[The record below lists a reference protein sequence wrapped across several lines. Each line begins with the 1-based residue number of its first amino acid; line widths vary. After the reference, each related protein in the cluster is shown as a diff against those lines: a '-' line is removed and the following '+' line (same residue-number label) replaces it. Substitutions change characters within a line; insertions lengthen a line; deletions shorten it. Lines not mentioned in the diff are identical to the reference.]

1 MATSDSSSFD
11 ISSLVPEAYAAYRPV
26 IADGLWFFVNRLPA
40 DRRNAILAEQSTLPA
55 EASVAR
61 RLVALMRNCPTLH
74 KLGQVVARHS
84 ALSPELRRRL
94 QSLETLA
101 PATPIDTIRETVR
114 VELGSEMPSGFRL
127 GESALA
133 EGSVAVVV
141 PFEWRD
147 GGTVRDGVLKVLK
160 PGVEARLDEELA
172 IWSALG
178 EHLDETCHRYGIP
191 AMDYRE
197 TFEQVRDLLR
207 HEVRLDLEQE
217 HLTDAAATFADE
229 PGVHVPALLPFC
241 SPRMTAMERIVGR
254 KVTDAET
261 LSQHDPRRLATT
273 IVRALIAS
281 PIWSPAPAATFHAD
295 PHAGNLFVDDAGRL
309 VILDWSLTGRLSK
322 PVREQL
328 SQIVL
333 AALMLDGRRVAEIVG
348 VLARTVVDEAR
359 MNSTVRDALRRMRPG
374 RPPGFDW
381 LVHLLDELVTGGAVT
396 FPPDLMLFRK
406 TLLTLEGVVED
417 VSPGMSIDAALF
429 SEAAERFAREWPMR
443 AAAGPFSRDFGTHI
457 SNADLWSLG
466 WSAPAVVTRAWMNAW
481 SQYMGGAGPR

>member
-1 MATSDSSSFD
+1 MAAAVHKSFD
-11 ISSLVPEAYAAYRPV
+11 ISSLVPESYAAYRPV
-26 IADGLWFFVNRLPA
+26 IADGLWFFVSRLPA
-40 DRRNAILAEQSTLPA
+40 GRRNAIFAEQTNMPA

-74 KLGQVVARHS
+74 KLGQVVARHA

-94 QSLETLA
+94 QELESLA
-101 PATPIDTIRETVR
+101 PVTPIDEIRR
-114 VELGSEMPSGFRL
+114 VVTAELGNAAPPGFQL

-147 GGTVRDGVLKVLK
+147 GGAMRDGVLKVLK

-178 EHLDETCHRYGIP
+178 EHLDEVCHEYGIP

-207 HEVRLDLEQE
+207 HEVRLDHEQT
-217 HLTDAAATFADE
+217 HLAEASATFADA
-229 PGVHVPALLPFC
+229 PNVRVPTLLPFC

-254 KVTDAET
+254 KVTDAVS
-261 LSQHDPRRLATT
+261 LAQHEPWRLATT
-273 IVRALIAS
+273 IVRSLIAA
-281 PIWSPAPAATFHAD
+281 PIWSSAPAAAFHAD

-322 PVREQL
+322 PTREQL

-333 AALMLDGRRVAEIVG
+333 AALLLDGDRVASGIAALAGKITNAPVVRATVG
-348 VLARTVVDEAR
+348 RSLRGLNLA
-359 MNSTVRDALRRMRPG
+359 

-381 LVHLLDELVTGGAVT
+381 LVHLLDALVTGGAVT

-417 VSPGMSIDAALF
+417 VSPGLSIDAVLLA
-429 SEAAERFAREWPMR
+429 EAAGRFASEWPMR
-443 AAAGPFSRDFGTHI
+443 AAAAPCSRDFGTHV

-466 WSAPAVVTRAWMNAW
+466 WSVPVVASRAWMNAW
-481 SQYMGGAGPR
+481 SQLMGGAGPR